1 MEVRVRFFF
10 AEPTELAL
18 EARVACCPNGG
29 GVELCE
35 RDVVALGLLV
45 LVVGVGEGV
54 WGGVVLCDVA
64 FGVSARVGCRGVG
77 DVALF
82 LVERLVRG

>member
-1 MEVRVRFFF
+1 VEVRVRFFF

-29 GVELCE
+29 GGELSE
-35 RDVVALGLLV
+35 RDVVALGLV
-45 LVVGVGEGV
+45 LVVGVGEGG